1 MLCVCACGGVRGK
14 VLEVTKAERRLLLA
28 VFFVGF
34 VMVL

>member
-14 VLEVTKAERRLLLA
+14 VLEVTKAERLLLA